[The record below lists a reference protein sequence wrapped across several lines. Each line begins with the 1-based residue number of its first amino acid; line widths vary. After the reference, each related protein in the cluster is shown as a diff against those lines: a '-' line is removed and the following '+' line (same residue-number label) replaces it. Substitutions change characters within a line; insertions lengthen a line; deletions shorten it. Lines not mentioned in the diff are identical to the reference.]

1 MKGELNMT
9 KQINFDM
16 DGTIADLYSV
26 EGWLSDLRAEKT
38 RPYRE
43 ARPLLNMS
51 VLARRL
57 HKLQAAGWKI
67 VVISWTSMNG
77 SKEYNEL
84 VKVAKLWWLH
94 KHLPSV
100 EWDEI
105 NIVPYGE
112 PKHEIGEGILF
123 DDKIGIRNEWGDN
136 AYDENEILTTLK
148 GLM

>member
-1 MKGELNMT
+1 MV

-16 DGTIADLYSV
+16 DGTIADLYGV

-38 RPYRE
+38 RPYRL

-51 VLARRL
+51 VLARTL
-57 HKLQAAGWKI
+57 HKLQTAGWKI

-100 EWDEI
+100 KWDEI
-105 NIVPYGE
+105 NITAYGE
-112 PKHEIGEGILF
+112 PKHEIGQGILF
-123 DDKIGIRNEWGDN
+123 DDNEEIRTEWGEN
-136 AYDENEILTTLK
+136 AYDVKEILKILK
-148 GLM
+148 GLA

>member
-1 MKGELNMT
+1 MNMV

-16 DGTIADLYSV
+16 DGTIADLYGV

-67 VVISWTSMNG
+67 VVISWTS
-77 SKEYNEL
+77 KESTAEYDKL
-84 VKVAKLWWLH
+84 VRIAKLWWLH
-94 KHLPSV
+94 KHLPSIV
-100 EWDEI
+100 WDEI
-105 NIVPYGE
+105 QIVAYGT
-112 PKHEIGEGILF
+112 PKHEIGKGILF
-123 DDKIGIRNEWGDN
+123 DDNEDIRTEWGDN
-136 AYDENEILTTLK
+136 AYDVNDILTILK
-148 GLM
+148 GLI